1 MKKRTFKTANHD
13 SIANELE
20 SYRHPKN
27 LSQEYNASVIRSA
40 IANHYTVT
48 SWFASLYVANGHSVQ
63 HTLDAL
69 AAAIIVQPYTDG
81 ACQWVRNSVPKLIEH
96 TGMLGDGITLR
107 MYYKGRQTDKA
118 PTVDTAEC
126 NPEWCVRNTNEHD
139 TNTPRDYVH
148 MALWSAPVNPK
159 GKGKGKGKGNNQR
172 KNGSESQPD
181 NLDLC
186 HVLSLIPEEERLSAI
201 QELFSPKA
209 ALISNEDRQQ
219 LANWLIDL
227 ATKPKATRKHR
238 KTA

>member
-1 MKKRTFKTANHD
+1 MKKTLKTLAND
-13 SIANELE
+13 SFAETLE
-20 SYRHPKN
+20 THRHPKKMG
-27 LSQEYNASVIRSA
+27 QDYNASVVMAA
-40 IANHYTVT
+40 IASQESVT
-48 SWFASLYVANGHSVQ
+48 GWFASLYRDHGHDIQ
-63 HTLDAL
+63 ATLDEL
-69 AAAIIVQPYTDG
+69 SSAIIVQPYTAG
-81 ACQWVRNSVPKLIEH
+81 ACQWVRNSVPKLVEH
-96 TGMLGDGITLR
+96 TGMLGDGVTLR
-107 MYYKGRQTDKA
+107 MYYKGRQSDSA
-118 PTVDTAEC
+118 PSVDTAEC
-126 NPEWCVRNTNEHD
+126 NPLWGVRDTNEHD

-172 KNGSESQPD
+172 KNGSESQPG